1 MAEVMRHSSRVH
13 DFSTRLSRPRRDRM
27 RVALDVSTSGSSASG
42 RGIAGAMSADER
54 GGEGHREHR

>member
-1 MAEVMRHSSRVH
+1 
-13 DFSTRLSRPRRDRM
+13 M